1 VVVYGDAQQAGKA
14 PFLVELAHIIQKTRV
29 PIMITGDFN
38 LTRRASDKNK
48 PGGFNKWSVLF
59 NSIIAQGE
67 LMEIPLSGRRYTWSN
82 NHEDPTFELLDRVL
96 VSPTWEENFPLVT
109 VSTLTRDLSDHTP
122 LLITTGEQPKTPPIF
137 RFENCWFEREGL
149 IPLVTQ
155 VWRQTYRGKSIEDI
169 WMKRFRTL
177 RQKLKGWNRNVEG
190 ANRKQKKLLI
200 DEIDKLDKIS
210 EVHGLSAADRA
221 AQKTCHEGLRAL
233 IREEEIK
240 WMQRAKEI
248 HLKEGDGNSRFFHQ
262 KANGRRRKNLIVR
275 LNQDEGIVEG
285 QENLK
290 RYITE
295 FYKKLFGRSEVS
307 SITLDPTGVEQI
319 SEADKKILTDPFNL
333 EEVKQAV
340 FGMEPNKAAGPDG
353 FNAEFY

>member
-1 VVVYGDAQQAGKA
+1 LLLSNKSDGFTWNLVVVYGDAQQAGKA

-190 ANRKQKKLLI
+190 ANRK
-200 DEIDKLDKIS
+200 
-210 EVHGLSAADRA
+210 
-221 AQKTCHEGLRAL
+221 
-233 IREEEIK
+233 
-240 WMQRAKEI
+240 
-248 HLKEGDGNSRFFHQ
+248 
-262 KANGRRRKNLIVR
+262 
-275 LNQDEGIVEG
+275 
-285 QENLK
+285 
-290 RYITE
+290 
-295 FYKKLFGRSEVS
+295 
-307 SITLDPTGVEQI
+307 
-319 SEADKKILTDPFNL
+319 
-333 EEVKQAV
+333 
-340 FGMEPNKAAGPDG
+340 
-353 FNAEFY
+353 